1 MTIIHE
7 ESVEERNVD
16 RTLDSYSQELTY
28 VVRGD
33 PGDIT
38 DENDVV
44 TYLLENLA
52 QVLYELPFNSITGV
66 NRVNDDFYKATVL
79 YETPEGLDDD
89 EEEVEQGA
97 TYTID
102 TTGGSTHIDSGIELI
117 GKAGNAASDLIG
129 AGINWDGERMNGV
142 DITTPAFKWTKTV
155 RIPKSQYTDEF
166 AQKLYQ
172 ATGKVNDAPFLF
184 FLAGDAKF
192 DGAQT
197 THIETFDD
205 IEDEVEITYH
215 VSAIETVL
223 VPSEP
228 IDGQL
233 LPAKRGWDYVWF
245 QFAKTVDVNAKSLV
259 PKKIAGYVDKVL
271 EETSFADLGINE

>member
-52 QVLYELPFNSITGV
+52 QVLYDLPFNSITGV

-102 TTGGSTHIDSGIELI
+102 TTGGTTKIDTSHEKINAVGLVSATLKNGI
-117 GKAGNAASDLIG
+117 G
-129 AGINWDGERMNGV
+129 WDGEQMKGV
-142 DITTPAFKWTKTV
+142 DISTPAFKWTKTV

-166 AQKLYQ
+166 VELLYL
-172 ATGKVNDAPFLF
+172 ASGKVNDAPFLF
-184 FLAGDAKF
+184 FGAGDAKF
-192 DGAQT
+192 EGATT

-205 IEDEVEITYH
+205 IEDEVEITYA
-215 VSAIETVL
+215 VTAIK
-223 VPSEP
+223 SE
-228 IDGQL
+228 ILEELIFGEAL
-233 LPAKRGWDYVWF
+233 GLKRGWDYVWY
-245 QFAKTVDVNAKSLV
+245 QYNKTPDDDIAMMG
-259 PKKIAGYVDKVL
+259 PKKIAGYIDRVY
-271 EETSFADLGINE
+271 EETDFALLGITE